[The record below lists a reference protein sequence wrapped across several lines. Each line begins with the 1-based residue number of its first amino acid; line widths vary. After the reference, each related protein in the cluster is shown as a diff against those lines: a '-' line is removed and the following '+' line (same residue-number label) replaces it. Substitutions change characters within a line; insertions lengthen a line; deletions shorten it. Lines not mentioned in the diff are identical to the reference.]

1 MDRDAAKRAT
11 AEAAVH
17 LVEDGMCLGLGSG
30 STTAYALEFLGRRI
44 RNNDLDVRGV
54 ATSFATE
61 RRAHAHGIPLTS
73 FDDTPTLDLAI
84 DGAVKV
90 AEEVAS
96 IGCRVVLVA
105 NLTDPKDAHAREEI
119 HALEEMAD
127 LENLNAEIF
136 QLAIPRN
143 DKYMREAEEK
153 GVPIWDLPHA
163 NRTHTGKALRAFCE
177 W

>member
-1 MDRDAAKRAT
+1 
-11 AEAAVH
+11 
-17 LVEDGMCLGLGSG
+17 
-30 STTAYALEFLGRRI
+30 
-44 RNNDLDVRGV
+44 
-54 ATSFATE
+54 
-61 RRAHAHGIPLTS
+61 
-73 FDDTPTLDLAI
+73 
-84 DGAVKV
+84 
-90 AEEVAS
+90 
-96 IGCRVVLVA
+96 VVLVA

-177 W
+177 WIAQGAPPDSNPPVSPDAGTEGPISRKIKDRLWS